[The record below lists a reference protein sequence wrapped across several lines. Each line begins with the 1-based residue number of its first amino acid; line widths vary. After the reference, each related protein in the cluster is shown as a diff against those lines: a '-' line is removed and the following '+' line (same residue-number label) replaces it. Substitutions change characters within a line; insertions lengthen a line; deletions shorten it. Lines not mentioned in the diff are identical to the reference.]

1 MRTFEQY
8 LREAVDFRLGGK
20 ENKGVQ
26 HYNYFPKDKG
36 ELIEL
41 IKKLCMKRTV
51 YGDFNDIDTSEITNM
66 SNLFTLSNAYGFD
79 GDISF
84 WDTSNV
90 TTMFCM
96 FKHQSRFNQD
106 ISLWDTSNVTN
117 MYNMFYRARSFNQ
130 DISNWNV
137 SKVTNIY
144 NIFNGCPIREEFK
157 PKFNI

>member
-1 MRTFEQY
+1 MKSFSEY
-8 LREAVDFRLGGK
+8 IKEAYNFRLGGK

-26 HYNYFPKDKG
+26 HYNYFPKDKR
-36 ELIEL
+36 ELMEL

-79 GDISF
+79 GDISL

-96 FKHQSRFNQD
+96 FKHQSRFNIDISGWDVSEVTNMSFMFDHASNFDQD
-106 ISLWDTSNVTN
+106 ISRWDTSSVA
-117 MYNMFYRARSFNQ
+117 YNEYMF
-130 DISNWNV
+130 DE
-137 SKVTNIY
+137 
-144 NIFNGCPIREEFK
+144 CPIREEFK
-157 PKFNI
+157 PKFKI